1 MDTKKNCVSGNTGT
15 ESNDKRHA
23 YLILAHHR
31 FGQLRKL
38 IMLLDDPRND
48 IFVHVDKKAAFNPDE
63 WTGLCRHSRLS
74 FLKERICVS
83 WGGVSI
89 MRSEL
94 ALLKEATSSGEY
106 DYYHLL
112 SGMDLPIKDQDTIHA
127 FFDAHSGTEFIN
139 FWHFK
144 KTTASRFHYY
154 TLFPEG
160 AGHFATNLINNIF
173 KGLQMAVGYKMNKDV
188 DFRFASQWFSITD
201 ELARYVISKEEWLE
215 KVFRH
220 TNTCDE
226 IFLATLVWNSP
237 FREKLY
243 VKEPVDEHVVNESN
257 MRFIDWTRGESIRHP
272 WTFRISDWD
281 LLMSVPHFWARKFD
295 ENVDN
300 EIIEKICSALMP
312 KS

>member
-1 MDTKKNCVSGNTGT
+1 MKT
-15 ESNDKRHA
+15 HA
-23 YLILAHHR
+23 YLILAHHH

-38 IMLLDDPRND
+38 VELLDDNRND
-48 IFVHVDKKAAFNPDE
+48 IFVHVDKKSAFDPSE
-63 WTGLCRHSRLS
+63 WKDVCKQSELV
-74 FLKERICVS
+74 FIEDRIAVS

-94 ALLKEATSSGEY
+94 SLLKAATAKNHY
-106 DYYHLL
+106 KYYHLL
-112 SGMDLPIKDQDTIHA
+112 SGMDLPIKTQDEIHY
-127 FFDAHSGTEFIN
+127 FFEKNDGKEFLN

-144 KTTASRFHYY
+144 KTTQSRFRYY

-160 AGHFATNLINNIF
+160 AGKFHTNLANNIF
-173 KGLQMAVGYKMNKDV
+173 KGLQMLVGYQINRDV
-188 DFRFASQWFSITD
+188 NFKFASQWFSITD
-201 ELARYVISKEEWLE
+201 ECARYVISKEDWLE

-243 VKEPVDEHVVNESN
+243 VKEPVEEHIVNESN

-295 ENVDN
+295 DSVDA
-300 EIIEKICSALMP
+300 EIIDKIYTKLLSDR
-312 KS
+312 K

>member
-23 YLILAHHR
+23 YLILAHHH

-48 IFVHVDKKAAFNPDE
+48 IFVHVDKKAAFNPEE

-139 FWHFK
+139 FWNFGC
-144 KTTASRFHYY
+144 RW
-154 TLFPEG
+154 
-160 AGHFATNLINNIF
+160 
-173 KGLQMAVGYKMNKDV
+173 
-188 DFRFASQWFSITD
+188 R
-201 ELARYVISKEEWLE
+201 
-215 KVFRH
+215 
-220 TNTCDE
+220 
-226 IFLATLVWNSP
+226 
-237 FREKLY
+237 
-243 VKEPVDEHVVNESN
+243 
-257 MRFIDWTRGESIRHP
+257 
-272 WTFRISDWD
+272 SDI
-281 LLMSVPHFWARKFD
+281 K
-295 ENVDN
+295 
-300 EIIEKICSALMP
+300 
-312 KS
+312 